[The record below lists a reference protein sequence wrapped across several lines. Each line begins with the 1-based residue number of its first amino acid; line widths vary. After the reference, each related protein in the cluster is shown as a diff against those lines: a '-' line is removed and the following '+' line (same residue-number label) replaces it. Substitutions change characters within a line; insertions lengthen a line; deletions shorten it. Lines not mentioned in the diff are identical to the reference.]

1 MLFRMNREYFC
12 ECCEFYKTF
21 EEMHGDND
29 TICAVCQE
37 GQEEWE
43 YINRG
48 YMATE
53 SVFFGLFRRRVLTGE
68 RHALTVCISR
78 CTDLLFV

>member
-1 MLFRMNREYFC
+1 MILIVAPLRCETKDRRDDMLFRMNREYFC

-43 YINRG
+43 YINSNEEG
-48 YMATE
+48 
-53 SVFFGLFRRRVLTGE
+53 
-68 RHALTVCISR
+68 
-78 CTDLLFV
+78 DD

>member
-1 MLFRMNREYFC
+1 MLFKMSREYFC

-43 YINRG
+43 YINSNEEG
-48 YMATE
+48 
-53 SVFFGLFRRRVLTGE
+53 
-68 RHALTVCISR
+68 
-78 CTDLLFV
+78 DD

>member
-12 ECCEFYKTF
+12 ECCEFYKIF

-43 YINRG
+43 YLN
-48 YMATE
+48 ASE
-53 SVFFGLFRRRVLTGE
+53 E
-68 RHALTVCISR
+68 EE
-78 CTDLLFV
+78 

>member
-37 GQEEWE
+37 GQIVAQLRSETEEWE
-43 YINRG
+43 YLNSNEEG
-48 YMATE
+48 
-53 SVFFGLFRRRVLTGE
+53 
-68 RHALTVCISR
+68 
-78 CTDLLFV
+78 DD